1 MIQLAKIRVEKPD
14 QEEQVKL
21 TLTRKEAML
30 ALTTIE
36 IVRESLAEDIAKPRR
51 YVKRM
56 LRKQTMTEEEMKDYY
71 RIAKS
76 FQEKIG
82 DALIALDADVI
93 NTAIEKTKERKKE

>member
-1 MIQLAKIRVEKPD
+1 
-14 QEEQVKL
+14 
-21 TLTRKEAML
+21 ML

-36 IVRESLAEDIAKPRR
+36 IVRERLAEDIAKPRR

-56 LRKQTMTEEEMKDYY
+56 LRKQTMTEEKMKDYY